1 MTIKY
6 TRDNALLH
14 YALEL
19 SQDSDQY
26 IMFHCSD
33 GDVVARSIFFRLHS
47 RLISGLVDNVPRSLG
62 DRQEYSIL
70 LPDVTRAH
78 LLHIIELITDGV
90 SESGSEVTSL
100 YSLATGIFTTAKFL
114 GINIS
119 RFGWTWEP
127 VAEAELGHEN
137 KEGKKLTEKNSVCI
151 SRERHRDQEESIQGK
166 PAPITNDG
174 CKEHVKK
181 LDDKVVEVSGFI
193 YEESMWKD
201 VKIEEEEEEEEE
213 ERKVMLSST
222 VQHQEESSTL
232 NSRQGQS
239 KVKDQYWNEKEKWE
253 KRHNESI
260 VQHQK
265 SNIGPIRTTAAA
277 YSNYFSN
284 NTMNTWGWGH
294 PLFNNN
300 LLPPQGRGL
309 LGPYPRGRGM
319 GDYGR

>member
-1 MTIKY
+1 MTMKY

-26 IMFHCSD
+26 IMFQCSD

-47 RLISGLVDNVPRSLG
+47 RLISGLVDSVPRSLG

-100 YSLATGIFTTAKFL
+100 YSLATGIITTAKFL

-119 RFGWTWEP
+119 RFGWSWES

-137 KEGKKLTEKNSVCI
+137 KEGKKLTEKNPVCI

-166 PAPITNDG
+166 PAPITTPP
-174 CKEHVKK
+174 
-181 LDDKVVEVSGFI
+181 
-193 YEESMWKD
+193 KD
-201 VKIEEEEEEEEE
+201 VKSEVLKEEEETEYFEEASKALLDTPSDSEDKRPEEDGKSLE
-213 ERKVMLSST
+213 AST
-222 VQHQEESSTL
+222 VTVLHQHDRDAAAMRRKEEA
-232 NSRQGQS
+232 
-239 KVKDQYWNEKEKWE
+239 
-253 KRHNESI
+253 
-260 VQHQK
+260 
-265 SNIGPIRTTAAA
+265 TAARVEQRKSA
-277 YSNYFSN
+277 
-284 NTMNTWGWGH
+284 
-294 PLFNNN
+294 
-300 LLPPQGRGL
+300 GL
-309 LGPYPRGRGM
+309 LENENLFKSPSRM
-319 GDYGR
+319 VSLSD